1 MKDYRKPP
9 IYQFFKILVTRT
21 YMPNSSSIPTLAL
34 SKRTHKPMVG
44 LPLDEIP
51 LGIVDDM
58 LIAESMDEVRAGV

>member
-1 MKDYRKPP
+1 
-9 IYQFFKILVTRT
+9 
-21 YMPNSSSIPTLAL
+21 
-34 SKRTHKPMVG
+34 MVG